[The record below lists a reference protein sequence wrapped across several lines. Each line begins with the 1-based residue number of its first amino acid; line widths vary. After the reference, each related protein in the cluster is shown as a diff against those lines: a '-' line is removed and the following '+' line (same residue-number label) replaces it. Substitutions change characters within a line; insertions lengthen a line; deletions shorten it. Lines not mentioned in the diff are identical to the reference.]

1 MKNMT
6 SKNIMSILNDYIQK
20 FIDSSIEKYE
30 EFDIENFSTVWLNKK
45 NQNKLQKLIES
56 KILVGKSSSGKKT
69 KDLNKP
75 KSARSAYLY
84 FCNENRQKI
93 RDDNPDLK
101 ITEITK
107 ILANQWNELNE
118 KAKTNTNSEKQLKK
132 YKQLAINDKQ
142 RANEEM
148 SNYIKPSDKKLSTKM
163 TKKHK
168 SSDEKLSTK
177 DKTKNDDKINQN
189 DMNIIENNINNISNI
204 SIYVE
209 EDEIVINYKTTNDT
223 DNEIKIPLD
232 ENDESDRL
240 DSLHNWVKEWIPKM
254 KNLKTFKY
262 NTQFV
267 NELDIDFLN
276 ISPPPKLNTVY
287 LPSMSELPFKFL
299 DGVKTLHITGQLT
312 EDHLELFDHIPRSV
326 KTVTTSGYDVEKD
339 EIKQWP
345 FKLILE

>member
-1 MKNMT
+1 MNPPTEIMNMSTDMITYSVNMKQGLVLTDYND
-6 SKNIMSILNDYIQK
+6 KSIVIRGDTRTY
-20 FIDSSIEKYE
+20 
-30 EFDIENFSTVWLNKK
+30 
-45 NQNKLQKLIES
+45 
-56 KILVGKSSSGKKT
+56 
-69 KDLNKP
+69 KD
-75 KSARSAYLY
+75 
-84 FCNENRQKI
+84 
-93 RDDNPDLK
+93 DLK
-101 ITEITK
+101 A
-107 ILANQWNELNE
+107 LG
-118 KAKTNTNSEKQLKK
+118 
-132 YKQLAINDKQ
+132 D
-142 RANEEM
+142 
-148 SNYIKPSDKKLSTKM
+148 
-163 TKKHK
+163 
-168 SSDEKLSTK
+168 
-177 DKTKNDDKINQN
+177 

-209 EDEIVINYKTTNDT
+209 EDEIVINYKTTKDT